1 MIERVK
7 SGISGLDEILNG
19 GFIKGTNVL
28 LAGSA
33 GTGKTI
39 FCMQFLYN
47 GVVDY
52 DEPGIF
58 VTLEEM
64 PAELRR
70 EAALFGWDFRKLE
83 EEKRFA
89 IVDAAS
95 SKAGLP
101 TGERFALRRGFDVNI
116 LAQEIYRT
124 AKEIDAKRI
133 VIDSIAGL
141 GIQFEG
147 TANIRTAIFRLSALL
162 REIKCTSLMTSE
174 VAVGEVFTR
183 YGVEE
188 FIAQGVVLLFLEEIS
203 GELRRS
209 LIVRKMRGTAHSLR
223 RYPFEISPQKGFVVM
238 PGGEI

>member
-83 EEKRFA
+83 E
-89 IVDAAS
+89 
-95 SKAGLP
+95 
-101 TGERFALRRGFDVNI
+101 
-116 LAQEIYRT
+116 
-124 AKEIDAKRI
+124 
-133 VIDSIAGL
+133 
-141 GIQFEG
+141 
-147 TANIRTAIFRLSALL
+147 
-162 REIKCTSLMTSE
+162 
-174 VAVGEVFTR
+174 
-183 YGVEE
+183 
-188 FIAQGVVLLFLEEIS
+188 
-203 GELRRS
+203 
-209 LIVRKMRGTAHSLR
+209 
-223 RYPFEISPQKGFVVM
+223 
-238 PGGEI
+238 